1 MPLYKNYKMASL
13 VSTHQYSL
21 SDFKNKE
28 NSGNI
33 PELESLV
40 IEKINKL
47 ANRVGAPSYQKTPV
61 FKRYT
66 YSKKKKVN
74 ENITSDDWETIRNFK
89 TTTLDKNMEGL
100 EAQMDQI
107 RSYLNKLT
115 NDNYNDISNEIKLV
129 IKDIVDQN
137 EENYLSKIGVSI
149 FEIGSANRFLSKVYV
164 KLYKE
169 LIETY
174 PIMKNVCTS
183 NFNSFQSLFET
194 FDSCDANED
203 YDRFCEVTK
212 QNEKRKA
219 LSKFLMICVEYE
231 IIEMERMEKIILDFI
246 KKINIYIQEKEKE
259 TAVDEIVANLTIMI
273 LSSLTTFNNMESK
286 SKIFKDIEILS
297 TLNVKE
303 YPGLSNKTLFKF
315 LDIVEELEEDE
326 SSDDE

>member
-1 MPLYKNYKMASL
+1 MATLISNP
-13 VSTHQYSL
+13 QYTL

-28 NSGNI
+28 DSGNI

-47 ANRVGAPSYQKTPV
+47 ASRVGAPTYQKTPV

-74 ENITSDDWETIRNFK
+74 ENISSDDWQTIRNFK

-115 NDNYNDISNEIKLV
+115 NDNYKEISNEIKLV
-129 IKDIVDQN
+129 IKDIVDQDN
-137 EENYLSKIGVSI
+137 ENYLSKIGVSI

-169 LIETY
+169 LIDTY

-194 FDSCDANED
+194 FDYCDASED
-203 YDRFCEVTK
+203 YDKFCDITK

-219 LSKFLMICVEYE
+219 LSKFLMVCVEYS
-231 IIEMERMEKIILDFI
+231 IIELESMEKIMLDFLG
-246 KKINIYIQEKEKE
+246 KINNYINEDDKEN
-259 TAVDEIVANLTIMI
+259 AVDEIVANLAIMI
-273 LSSLTTFNNMESK
+273 LSSVSVFKKMNSHT
-286 SKIFKDIEILS
+286 KIFKDIEILS
-297 TLNVKE
+297 GLNVKK

-315 LDIVEELEEDE
+315 LDIVEELEEEDS

>member
-1 MPLYKNYKMASL
+1 MAAL
-13 VSTHQYSL
+13 LSTRQYTL

-47 ANRVGAPSYQKTPV
+47 ATRVGAPTYQKTPV
-61 FKRYT
+61 FKRYN
-66 YSKKKKVN
+66 YSNKKKKVN
-74 ENITSDDWETIRNFK
+74 ENISSNDWETIRNFK

-115 NDNYNDISNEIKLV
+115 LDNYDEISNEIKLV
-129 IKDIVDQN
+129 IKDIVEQN
-137 EENYLSKIGVSI
+137 EEDYLSKIGVSI

-169 LIETY
+169 LIVTY

-194 FDSCDANED
+194 FDSCDASED
-203 YDRFCEVTK
+203 YDRFCDITK

-219 LSKFLMICVEYE
+219 LSKFLMICVEYN
-231 IIEMERMEKIILDFI
+231 IIEIESMENIILDFI
-246 KKINIYIQEKEKE
+246 KKINIYIEEADKEN
-259 TAVDEIVANLTIMI
+259 AVDEIVANLAIMI
-273 LSSLTTFNNMESK
+273 LSSVSVFKKMNSNT
-286 SKIFKDIEILS
+286 KIFKEIEVLS
-297 TLNVKE
+297 DLNVKQH
-303 YPGLSNKTLFKF
+303 PGLSNKTLFKF
-315 LDIVEELEEDE
+315 LDIVEELEEDD
-326 SSDDE
+326 SSDEE

>member
-1 MPLYKNYKMASL
+1 MATLIS
-13 VSTHQYSL
+13 SCQYTL

-33 PELESLV
+33 PELEALV

-61 FKRYT
+61 FKRYN
-66 YSKKKKVN
+66 YNKKKKVN
-74 ENITSDDWETIRNFK
+74 ENISSDDWETIRNFK
-89 TTTLDKNMEGL
+89 TTSLNKNMEGL
-100 EAQMDQI
+100 EAQMDKI

-129 IKDIVDQN
+129 IKDIVEQN

-169 LIETY
+169 LIDTY

-183 NFNSFQSLFET
+183 NFNSFNTLFET
-194 FDSCDANED
+194 FDYCDAKED
-203 YDRFCEVTK
+203 YDKFCDITK

-219 LSKFLMICVEYE
+219 LSKFLMICVEYG
-231 IIEMERMEKIILDFI
+231 IIEINSMEKIILDFI
-246 KKINIYIQEKEKE
+246 NKINKYIQEKDKE
-259 TAVDEIVANLTIMI
+259 NAVDEIVANLAIMI
-273 LSSLTTFNNMESK
+273 LSSVCVFKKMNSR

-297 TLNVKE
+297 NLNVKK

-315 LDIVEELEEDE
+315 LDIIEELEEE
-326 SSDDE
+326 SSSDDE